1 MKKIV
6 VKKKMILVENM
17 EDLAKNLNKIME
29 DLAKNLNKIMEDLA
43 NNLNKVMENMAKD
56 HHFKVM
62 IITTMIMVSK
72 FLLST
77 TQENIVTMKEVIALF
92 KETEIGYF
100 LIPFLGVKTNLQ
112 YLISVV

>member
-1 MKKIV
+1 MKNHGENLMKKRV
-6 VKKKMILVENM
+6 VKKEMILVEN
-17 EDLAKNLNKIME
+17 ME

-56 HHFKVM
+56 HHFKVV
-62 IITTMIMVSK
+62 IITTMIMVSE

-77 TQENIVTMKEVIALF
+77 AQE
-92 KETEIGYF
+92 
-100 LIPFLGVKTNLQ
+100 IPFLRVKTNLQ